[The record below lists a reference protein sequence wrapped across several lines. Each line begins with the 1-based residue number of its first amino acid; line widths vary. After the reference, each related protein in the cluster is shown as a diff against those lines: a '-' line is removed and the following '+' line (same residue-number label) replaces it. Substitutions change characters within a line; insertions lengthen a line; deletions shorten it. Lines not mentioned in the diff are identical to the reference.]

1 MAYPMAA
8 RPHAPPAPGASPYF
22 AVLLIGLMALALG
35 ATLLILSFDQRNLR
49 IPGAASLLLGVV
61 VSGGYF
67 TNKLFSGLYADPL
80 AYEPPWAKLAR
91 GEGPPRLPAPGKLAA
106 PPSTPVAIDKLID
119 FPPAAAPR
127 RPAMPVSPPA
137 AAPRRPAVPVSPPAT
152 APRPAMPVS
161 PQAPAPAAASGWT
174 SELFD
179 RMSPHQFDAV
189 CETLFAQSGLET
201 RVQSH
206 GTAGGVTIWLHSR
219 NAQQGKN
226 NPVAVAVCRLWK
238 DQPLAVRQV
247 HPLLAMMTARQLKR
261 ATYATASTFTYNALK
276 FAKYNGINA
285 LDRSG
290 LLALIGTR
298 TPAQQQALLAIAIGK
313 R

>member
-1 MAYPMAA
+1 MAVRPPSAPA
-8 RPHAPPAPGASPYF
+8 RTASPF
-22 AVLLIGLMALALG
+22 RFVFFTGLLVLAAGVVLLMG
-35 ATLLILSFDQRNLR
+35 SFDLRSLR
-49 IPGAASLLLGVV
+49 IPGAICLLLGVV
-61 VSGGYF
+61 LTGSYL
-67 TNKLFSGLYADPL
+67 TSRLFSGMYADPL
-80 AYEPPWAKLAR
+80 AYEPPWAKLGR

-106 PPSTPVAIDKLID
+106 PPSTPVAIEKLID

-127 RPAMPVSPPA
+127 RPAMPISPPA
-137 AAPRRPAVPVSPPAT
+137 AAPRRPAMPSPP
-152 APRPAMPVS
+152 
-161 PQAPAPAAASGWT
+161 APAPAAASGWT

-179 RMSPHQFDAV
+179 RMSPQQFDAV

-201 RVQSH
+201 VVQSH
-206 GTAGGVTIWLHSR
+206 GPAGGVTIWLYSR

-238 DQPLAVRQV
+238 DQPLAVRQI

-261 ATYATASTFTYNALK
+261 ATYATASTFTDNARK

-290 LLALIGTR
+290 LLALIATR
-298 TPAQQQALLAIAIGK
+298 TAVQQQALLAVAIGK